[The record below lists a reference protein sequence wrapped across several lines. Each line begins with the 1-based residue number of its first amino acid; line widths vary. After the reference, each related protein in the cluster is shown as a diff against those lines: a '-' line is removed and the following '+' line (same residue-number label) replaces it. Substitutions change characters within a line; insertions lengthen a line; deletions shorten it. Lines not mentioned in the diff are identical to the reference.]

1 VTDHTVA
8 QVPPDTAI
16 EDGAPRPRE
25 HRTHHRFPVGL
36 KATVVKVV
44 VFTGISVVITSI
56 VLFSLLDIEV
66 HPTAGYYADFSDFSG
81 LQAGDTV
88 RVAGVEVGKVGSV
101 SVDGH
106 VARVS
111 FSLET
116 SQHITTTTRAAI
128 HIANLLGELYLDIL
142 PGPSG
147 GAPLRPGG
155 VIPVSQ
161 TTPPLDL
168 TAVFDGFQP
177 LFAALSPTEVNQLAG
192 SIIDIFQGEAGATS
206 NIISEVSTI
215 TYNLAERQDVIN
227 QLLTSSASLLR
238 TVGSHDTDLGSLIAN
253 FDTLVRGLAASKI
266 QIGGAVSDV
275 NTLTNLASHY
285 FGESQPQLDQDIQR
299 LATATNSLVA
309 NQSHINTF
317 FQGLPSLLNV
327 AAKIQTSGNW
337 AQVYVCDLTVNLLGP
352 TGGPAPPLNISI
364 IPGAFP
370 AHGVYPS
377 NITLPSGAIGDQSE
391 HTAACS

>member
-1 VTDHTVA
+1 
-8 QVPPDTAI
+8 
-16 EDGAPRPRE
+16 
-25 HRTHHRFPVGL
+25 
-36 KATVVKVV
+36 VVL
-44 VFTGISVVITSI
+44 FTGMSVVITSI

-66 HPTAGYYADFSDFSG
+66 HPTAGYYADFTDVSG

-116 SQHITTTTRAAI
+116 DQHITTTTRASI

-142 PGPSG
+142 PGPTAG
-147 GAPLRPGG
+147 TPLKPGG

-227 QLLTSSASLLR
+227 ELLTSSASFLR
-238 TVGSHDTDLGSLIAN
+238 TVGSHDTDLGSLITN
-253 FDTLVRGLAASKI
+253 FDTLVRGLASSKI

-275 NTLTNLASHY
+275 NTLTNLAAHY

-352 TGGPAPPLNISI
+352 GGGPAPPLNISI

-370 AHGVYPS
+370 PHGVYPS
-377 NITLPSGAIGDQSE
+377 NIILPSGAIGDQSE

>member
-1 VTDHTVA
+1 VTDHTPT
-8 QVPPDTAI
+8 QVPTDEAL
-16 EDGAPRPRE
+16 ENFKRRRE
-25 HRTHHRFPVGL
+25 QRTHHHLPGL
-36 KATVVKVV
+36 KSTIVKVV
-44 VFTGISVVITSI
+44 LFTAMSVVITSI

-66 HPTAGYYADFSDFSG
+66 HPTVGYYADFTDVSG

-101 SVDGH
+101 SVHGDG
-106 VARVS
+106 ARVS

-116 SQHITTTTRAAI
+116 TQHITTTTRASI

-142 PGPSG
+142 PGSPG
-147 GAPLRPGG
+147 GRPLKPGG
-155 VIPVSQ
+155 VIPASQ

-177 LFAALSPTEVNQLAG
+177 LFSALSPNEVNELAG
-192 SIIDIFQGEAGATS
+192 SIIDIFQGEAGATA

-215 TYNLAERQDVIN
+215 TDNLADRQNVIN
-227 QLLTSSASLLR
+227 ELLTSAASLLN
-238 TVGSHDTDLGSLIAN
+238 TVGSHDTDLGSLIGN
-253 FDTLVRGLAASKI
+253 FDSLVRGLAASKNE
-266 QIGGAVSDV
+266 IGGAVSNV
-275 NTLTNLASHY
+275 KTLTNLAAHY

-299 LATATNSLVA
+299 LAIASNSLVA
-309 NQSHINTF
+309 NQSRINTF
-317 FQGLPSLLNV
+317 FQGLPGLLNA

-337 AQVYVCDLTVNLLGP
+337 AQVYVCDLTVNLVGAG
-352 TGGPAPPLNISI
+352 GGPAPPLNISI

-377 NITLPSGAIGDQSE
+377 NITLPSGAIGDQSD